1 MNPPKNNLNNW
12 VKFSQVGLQMA
23 VTIAICA
30 YLGHLL
36 EAKYPTVAPWGIVG
50 GSLFGVFAALY
61 HVIKQVRAMM
71 SDE

>member
-30 YLGHLL
+30 YLGYLL
-36 EAKYPTVAPWGIVG
+36 EAISYCSPLGDSGRESLWGIC
-50 GSLFGVFAALY
+50 SPL
-61 HVIKQVRAMM
+61 
-71 SDE
+71 SCD

>member
-1 MNPPKNNLNNW
+1 MNPPKNNLNKW
-12 VKFSQVGLQMA
+12 VKISQVGLQMA

-30 YLGHLL
+30 YLGCLL
-36 EAKYPTVAPWGIVG
+36 ETKYPTIAPWGIVG

-71 SDE
+71 NDE